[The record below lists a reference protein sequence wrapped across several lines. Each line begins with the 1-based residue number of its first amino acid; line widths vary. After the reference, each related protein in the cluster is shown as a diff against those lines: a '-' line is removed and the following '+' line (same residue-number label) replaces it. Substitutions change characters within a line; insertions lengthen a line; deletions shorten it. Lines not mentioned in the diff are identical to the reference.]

1 MKSLDNYKV
10 EGKKILLRVDLNVP
24 VLDKIITE
32 KSRIEAIKKT
42 IKILRQQKNKI
53 FLISHFGRPMGKK
66 NKKYSLKFLCSILEF
81 EFQVDKVEFLDN
93 IDDFSIKKKMQNM
106 QYGDICLF
114 ENIRFYPEEENNDS
128 EFIKEICKNFDV
140 FINDAFSASH
150 RNHASIVG
158 PSKFLPCLA
167 GPNLIEEIKNI
178 DSFIYKSK
186 RPILAIIGG
195 SKISTKIKL
204 LFNLIELSD
213 QIIIGGA
220 MANTF
225 LFALKNNI
233 GQSLVQKDL
242 AQVALSVLQ
251 KAKDSNCEIILP
263 IDVMCANSIRDIT
276 NINNYDVNLIPSH
289 MMALDVGIET
299 IKLIK
304 QSILSS
310 KMILWNGP
318 LGAFEYS
325 PFDESS
331 MQISSFIKKNA
342 KKLNISTLAGGGD
355 TVSAIKLSKAEEGFD
370 YISNA
375 GGAFLEWLEGK
386 GSPGVNALKEN
397 KIN

>member
-1 MKSLDNYKV
+1 MKNLDNYNV
-10 EGKKILLRVDLNVP
+10 ERKKILLRVDLNVP
-24 VLDKIITE
+24 VVDKIITE
-32 KSRIEAIKKT
+32 KSRIETIKKT
-42 IKILRQQKNKI
+42 IKILQQQKNKI
-53 FLISHFGRPMGKK
+53 FLISHFGRPKGNQ

-81 EFQVDKVEFLDN
+81 EFQVAKVEFLDN
-93 IDDFSIKKKMQNM
+93 IDDFSIQKKMNNM

-114 ENIRFYPEEENNDS
+114 ENIRFYHEEENNDS
-128 EFIKEICKNFDV
+128 NFIKEICKNFDV

-178 DSFIYKSK
+178 DSFINQSK
-186 RPILAIIGG
+186 KPSLAIIGG

-204 LFNLIELSD
+204 LFNLIKLSD
-213 QIIIGGA
+213 KIVIGGA

-233 GQSLVQKDL
+233 GQSLVEKDL

-251 KAKDSNCEIILP
+251 KSKDSNCEIILP

-276 NINNYDVNLIPSH
+276 NISNYDVNLIPSS
-289 MMALDVGIET
+289 MMALDVGMET

-304 QSILSS
+304 HSILRS

-331 MQISSFIKKNA
+331 IQISNFIKKNA

-370 YISNA
+370 YMSNA

>member
-1 MKSLDNYKV
+1 MKNLDNYNV
-10 EGKKILLRVDLNVP
+10 ERKKILLRVDLNVP
-24 VLDKIITE
+24 VIDEIITE
-32 KSRIEAIKKT
+32 KSRIETIKKT
-42 IKILRQQKNKI
+42 IKILQQQKNKI
-53 FLISHFGRPMGKK
+53 FLISHFGRPKGKQ

-81 EFQVDKVEFLDN
+81 EFQVAKVEFLDN
-93 IDDFSIKKKMQNM
+93 IDDFSIQKKMNNM

-114 ENIRFYPEEENNDS
+114 ENIRFYHEEENNDS
-128 EFIKEICKNFDV
+128 NFIKEICKNFDV

-178 DSFIYKSK
+178 DSFINQSK
-186 RPILAIIGG
+186 KPSLAIIGG

-213 QIIIGGA
+213 KIVIGGA

-233 GQSLVQKDL
+233 GQSLVEKDL

-263 IDVMCANSIRDIT
+263 IDVMCANSTRDIT
-276 NINNYDVNLIPSH
+276 NISYYDVNLIPPY

-304 QSILSS
+304 HSILRS

-331 MQISSFIKKNA
+331 IQISNFIKKNA

>member
-1 MKSLDNYKV
+1 MKNLDNYNVQSKN
-10 EGKKILLRVDLNVP
+10 ILLRVDLNVP
-24 VLDKIITE
+24 VIDGIITE
-32 KSRIEAIKKT
+32 KSRINTIKKT
-42 IKILRQQKNKI
+42 IKILQKQKNKI
-53 FLISHFGRPMGKK
+53 FLISHFGRPKGKK
-66 NKKYSLKFLCSILEF
+66 NKKYSLKFLSTILEL
-81 EFQVDKVEFLDN
+81 EFQVNKIGFLDN
-93 IDDFSIKKKMQNM
+93 IDNLNIQKKINNM
-106 QYGDICLF
+106 QPGDICLF
-114 ENIRFYPEEENNDS
+114 ENIRFYQEEEDNNSD
-128 EFIKEICKNFDV
+128 FIKEICKNFDV

-167 GPNLIEEIKNI
+167 GPNLLEEIKNI
-178 DSFIYKSK
+178 NSFINNPKKPS
-186 RPILAIIGG
+186 LAIIGG

-204 LFNLIELSD
+204 LYNLIELSD
-213 QIIIGGA
+213 KIIIGGA

-225 LFALKNNI
+225 LFAQKIDI
-233 GQSLVQKDL
+233 GKSLVEKDL
-242 AQVALSVLQ
+242 SQVALSVLK

-263 IDVMCANSIRDIT
+263 VDVVCANSIRDIA
-276 NINNYDVNLIPSH
+276 NISNCDVNLIPSY
-289 MMALDVGIET
+289 MMALDVGIKT

-325 PFDESS
+325 PFDQSS
-331 MQISSFIKKNA
+331 IQISHFIKKNA

-355 TVSAIKLSKAEEGFD
+355 TVSAIKFSKAEEGFD

>member
-1 MKSLDNYKV
+1 MKNLDNYNV
-10 EGKKILLRVDLNVP
+10 QSQNILLRVDLNVP
-24 VLDKIITE
+24 VIDGIITE
-32 KSRIEAIKKT
+32 KSRINTIKKT
-42 IKILRQQKNKI
+42 IKILQKQKNKI
-53 FLISHFGRPMGKK
+53 FLISHFGRPKGKK
-66 NKKYSLKFLCSILEF
+66 NKKYSLKFLSTILEL
-81 EFQVDKVEFLDN
+81 EFQVNKIGFLDN
-93 IDDFSIKKKMQNM
+93 IDNLNIQKKINNM
-106 QYGDICLF
+106 QPGDICLF
-114 ENIRFYPEEENNDS
+114 ENIRFYQEEEDNNSD
-128 EFIKEICKNFDV
+128 FIKEICKNFDV

-167 GPNLIEEIKNI
+167 GPNLLEEIKNI
-178 DSFIYKSK
+178 NYFINNPKKPS
-186 RPILAIIGG
+186 LAIIGG

-204 LFNLIELSD
+204 LYNLIELSD
-213 QIIIGGA
+213 KIIIGGA

-225 LFALKNNI
+225 LFAQKIDI
-233 GQSLVQKDL
+233 GKSLVEKDL
-242 AQVALSVLQ
+242 SQVALSVLK

-263 IDVMCANSIRDIT
+263 VDVVCANSIRDIA
-276 NINNYDVNLIPSH
+276 NISNCDVNLIPSY
-289 MMALDVGIET
+289 MMALDVGIKT

-325 PFDESS
+325 PFDQSS
-331 MQISSFIKKNA
+331 IQISHFIKKNA

-355 TVSAIKLSKAEEGFD
+355 TVSAIKFSKAEEGFD

>member
-1 MKSLDNYKV
+1 MKNLDNYNV
-10 EGKKILLRVDLNVP
+10 ERKKILLRVDLNVP
-24 VLDKIITE
+24 VVDEIITE
-32 KSRIEAIKKT
+32 KSRIETIKKT
-42 IKILRQQKNKI
+42 IKILQQQKNKI
-53 FLISHFGRPMGKK
+53 FLISHFGRPKGKQ

-81 EFQVDKVEFLDN
+81 EFQVVKVEFLDN
-93 IDDFSIKKKMQNM
+93 INDFSIQKKMNNM

-114 ENIRFYPEEENNDS
+114 ENIRFYQEEENNDS
-128 EFIKEICKNFDV
+128 NFIKDICKNFDV

-178 DSFIYKSK
+178 DSFINQSK
-186 RPILAIIGG
+186 KPSLAIIGG

-213 QIIIGGA
+213 KIVIGGA

-225 LFALKNNI
+225 LFALNNNI
-233 GQSLVQKDL
+233 GQSLVEKDL

-263 IDVMCANSIRDIT
+263 IDVICANSIRDIT
-276 NINNYDVNLIPSH
+276 NISNYNINLIPPN

-304 QSILSS
+304 RSILLS

-331 MQISSFIKKNA
+331 IQISNFIKKNA

>member
-1 MKSLDNYKV
+1 MKNLDNYNV
-10 EGKKILLRVDLNVP
+10 ERKKILLRVDLNVP
-24 VLDKIITE
+24 VVDKIITE
-32 KSRIEAIKKT
+32 KSRIETIKKT
-42 IKILRQQKNKI
+42 IKILQQQKNKI
-53 FLISHFGRPMGKK
+53 FLISHFGRPKGNQ

-81 EFQVDKVEFLDN
+81 EFQVAKVEFLDN
-93 IDDFSIKKKMQNM
+93 IDDFSIQKKMNNM

-114 ENIRFYPEEENNDS
+114 ENIRFYHEEENNDS
-128 EFIKEICKNFDV
+128 NFIKEICKNFDV

-370 YISNA
+370 YMSNA

>member
-1 MKSLDNYKV
+1 MKNLDNYNV
-10 EGKKILLRVDLNVP
+10 ERKKILLRVDLNVP
-24 VLDKIITE
+24 VIDEIITE
-32 KSRIEAIKKT
+32 KSRIEIIKKT
-42 IKILRQQKNKI
+42 IKILQQQKNKI
-53 FLISHFGRPMGKK
+53 FLISHFGRPKGKQ

-81 EFQVDKVEFLDN
+81 EFQVVKVEFLDN
-93 IDDFSIKKKMQNM
+93 IDDFSIQKKMHNM

-114 ENIRFYPEEENNDS
+114 ENIRFYQEEENNDS
-128 EFIKEICKNFDV
+128 NFIKDICKNFDV

-178 DSFIYKSK
+178 DSFINQSK
-186 RPILAIIGG
+186 RPSLAIIGG

-213 QIIIGGA
+213 KIIIGGA

-233 GQSLVQKDL
+233 GQSLVEKDL

-276 NINNYDVNLIPSH
+276 NISNYDVNLIPPS

-304 QSILSS
+304 HSILRS

-331 MQISSFIKKNA
+331 IQISNFIKKNA

-355 TVSAIKLSKAEEGFD
+355 TVSAIKLFKAEEGFD

>member
-1 MKSLDNYKV
+1 MKNLDNYKV

-81 EFQVDKVEFLDN
+81 EFQVGKVEFLDN
-93 IDDFSIKKKMQNM
+93 IDDFSIKKKMHNM

-242 AQVALSVLQ
+242 AQVALSLLQ